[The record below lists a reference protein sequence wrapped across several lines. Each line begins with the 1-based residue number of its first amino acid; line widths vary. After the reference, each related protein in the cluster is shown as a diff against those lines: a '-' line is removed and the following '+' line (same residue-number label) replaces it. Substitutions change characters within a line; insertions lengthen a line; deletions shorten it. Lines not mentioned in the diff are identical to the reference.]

1 MNIAI
6 VGAGFTG
13 LSAAYYSTKK
23 GHNVEIFELDSKP
36 GGLAVGYKENKWNW
50 TLEYH
55 YHHWFTNDKSV
66 LDLAS
71 EINHKVIIK
80 RPITSSYVEGGIYQL
95 DSPTSVLKFPKLN
108 IINRFRMGVSL
119 ALLRYNP
126 FWKPLEKYKAEP
138 YLKKTMGDIAYKML
152 WQPLLDNK
160 LGKYAKSV
168 SLAWFWA
175 RVYKRTPSLA
185 YPEGGFLSF
194 AQHLQETIEKQGGV
208 FHYKTEVTKLAG
220 GKTTTLQIKNGGWKN
235 SDKTHDLE
243 FDSIIVTTP
252 SFLFKKIAPSLPESY
267 KESLGKLK
275 GIAAMNLVLRLK
287 NPFFSDGT
295 YWLSMCDLKSPILAI
310 VEHTNFMNKKYY
322 NDEHLVYVGNYMET
336 SDPRFTLNE
345 KELLKLYDPWL
356 KKINPNYY
364 KDIISFKIFRAPFA
378 QPIIPPNYSKY
389 IPPFET
395 PLKHV
400 YLANIEQV
408 YPWDRGTNY
417 AVELGQKIAHIVS
430 SS

>member
-13 LSAAYYSTKK
+13 LSAAYYLTKK

-194 AQHLQETIEKQGGV
+194 AQHLQETIETHSGFDCHGS
-208 FHYKTEVTKLAG
+208 LA
-220 GKTTTLQIKNGGWKN
+220 
-235 SDKTHDLE
+235 
-243 FDSIIVTTP
+243 
-252 SFLFKKIAPSLPESY
+252 
-267 KESLGKLK
+267 
-275 GIAAMNLVLRLK
+275 
-287 NPFFSDGT
+287 
-295 YWLSMCDLKSPILAI
+295 
-310 VEHTNFMNKKYY
+310 
-322 NDEHLVYVGNYMET
+322 
-336 SDPRFTLNE
+336 
-345 KELLKLYDPWL
+345 
-356 KKINPNYY
+356 
-364 KDIISFKIFRAPFA
+364 
-378 QPIIPPNYSKY
+378 
-389 IPPFET
+389 
-395 PLKHV
+395 
-400 YLANIEQV
+400 
-408 YPWDRGTNY
+408 
-417 AVELGQKIAHIVS
+417 
-430 SS
+430 

>member
-1 MNIAI
+1 
-6 VGAGFTG
+6 
-13 LSAAYYSTKK
+13 
-23 GHNVEIFELDSKP
+23 
-36 GGLAVGYKENKWNW
+36 
-50 TLEYH
+50 
-55 YHHWFTNDKSV
+55 

-356 KKINPNYY
+356 KKINPN
-364 KDIISFKIFRAPFA
+364 SQR
-378 QPIIPPNYSKY
+378 QPS
-389 IPPFET
+389 E
-395 PLKHV
+395 
-400 YLANIEQV
+400 
-408 YPWDRGTNY
+408 
-417 AVELGQKIAHIVS
+417 
-430 SS
+430 